1 MKTMQSKLLQ
11 SCSKT
16 GLKKSSVYNASTL
29 IPILV
34 LFFLQPALLSSL
46 DITHTLFTHEKSFSL
61 RLNMVDFPVYK
72 VREVFQK
79 GETTQ
84 VRFEVRLFKESS
96 GIWSFLGDELLGEH
110 SNTYYGS
117 YDPFYNLFRLK
128 TDKDTH
134 EFMMEENF
142 FSAFRSYHT
151 SFDLPTSGADRIYLR
166 ARITFTPRKLMPP
179 LNVLEPFLLDS
190 RETTGWVQISVVQ
203 SSHSQGG
210 SQ

>member
-1 MKTMQSKLLQ
+1 MKAKQSKLLQ

-16 GLKKSSVYNASTL
+16 GLKKSSVYKASTL

-34 LFFLQPALLSSL
+34 LFFLQPATLSSL
-46 DITHTLFTHEKSFSL
+46 DVTHTLFTHENSLSL
-61 RLNMVDFPVYK
+61 RLNMVDFPANK
-72 VREVFQK
+72 VKDVFQK

-84 VRFEVRLFKESS
+84 VKFEVRLFRESS

-117 YDPFYNLFRLK
+117 YDPFYDLFRLR
-128 TDKDTH
+128 TDEDTF
-134 EFMMEENF
+134 EFMIEENF

-151 SFDLPTSGADRIYLR
+151 SFDLPASEAGQTYLR

-179 LNVLEPFLLDS
+179 LNVLGPFLLDS
-190 RETTGWVQISVVQ
+190 RETSGWVHISVVH
-203 SSHSQGG
+203 SSDSQGG
-210 SQ
+210 R